1 MPTKGKSF
9 RRRKG
14 GSSNSSNLEHYHD
27 ELQLHQYLPFPVAS
41 ITTLLFLALLLS
53 FLSAIYIGASRN
65 NHNHGD
71 FFVIDVLSS
80 ARRRRSSSEA
90 GSSSANANGGDGS
103 SSTMGNVV
111 ATDNTFN
118 DNDHDTVSH
127 NDNGSTTTTTIH
139 SFQDLKPSEIHPIA
153 GPNRHIVT
161 PPADEK
167 MLPVSLVT
175 CKTTAGYLHI
185 AVHPSWCPLGAQRF
199 LTMVTTKY
207 FSSKVVRV
215 VLVLYYFV
223 HFILLLTTFCAN
235 ACITSFYIAGTHE
248 MHQKLSLSIWNC
260 GRSIIQQTLLWEE

>member
-1 MPTKGKSF
+1 MPTKGKPF

-14 GSSNSSNLEHYHD
+14 GSISSNLEHYHD
-27 ELQLHQYLPFPVAS
+27 ELQLQQYLPFPVAS

-80 ARRRRSSSEA
+80 ARRRSSSSEA

-103 SSTMGNVV
+103 ISIGNVV
-111 ATDNTFN
+111 ATDNTISDN
-118 DNDHDTVSH
+118 DNDTVSH

-207 FSSKVVRV
+207 FSSKVVSF
-215 VLVLYYFV
+215 VLV
-223 HFILLLTTFCAN
+223 
-235 ACITSFYIAGTHE
+235 
-248 MHQKLSLSIWNC
+248 
-260 GRSIIQQTLLWEE
+260 